1 MAESFFMTIG
11 IIGVAIL
18 VALVVL
24 FLVWRT
30 VKVFIK
36 LALVGFV
43 ALLVVA
49 ALVWWNWTGATS
61 PTPSRNRPANTRRA
75 TNR

>member
-1 MAESFFMTIG
+1 MTTIG
-11 IIGVAIL
+11 IIGIAIL

-30 VKVFIK
+30 VKMFVK
-36 LALVGFV
+36 LALVGFI

-49 ALVWWNWTGATS
+49 ALVWWNFSGGTAS
-61 PTPSRNRPANTRRA
+61 TPNGNRPAANTRRN